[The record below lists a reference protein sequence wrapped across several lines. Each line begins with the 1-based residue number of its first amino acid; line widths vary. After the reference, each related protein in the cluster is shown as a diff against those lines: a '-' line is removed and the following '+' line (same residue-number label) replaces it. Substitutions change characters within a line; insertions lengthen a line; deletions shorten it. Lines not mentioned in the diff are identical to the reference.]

1 MWSPKYCKIRHDY
14 YKCPVAFFEHYTTP
28 ISESCFTVEGF
39 IVEPH
44 LYWVNGTPD
53 AQINSKI
60 ASSWEGHLW
69 TVEIQTEMSTMI
81 IVSALRQLTNNN

>member
-1 MWSPKYCKIRHDY
+1 
-14 YKCPVAFFEHYTTP
+14 
-28 ISESCFTVEGF
+28 
-39 IVEPH
+39 VEPH